1 MSIIIVL
8 KIKVGGDMKTKLNTK
23 YIFVTGGVISG
34 LGKGITAASIGKILT
49 ARGLSVSMQ
58 KCDPYLNLD
67 AGTLNPGEHGE
78 VFVTKDGA
86 ETDLDLGHY
95 ERFIDKELTTKS
107 STMSGKIYSKVIA
120 DERKGLFL
128 GKTVQIIPHITNEI
142 MNQIISSGRESDV
155 HIVEVG
161 GTVGDY
167 EAMAWIEA
175 FRQMKRRVGAENVL
189 YAHVVYVP
197 YFSISKEFKTKP
209 VQNSVRDL
217 REAGILPDILCV
229 RSDSPIGAEAFEKM
243 SLFCDVDKEA
253 IVALPNAETVYEV
266 PLRMEE
272 SGIGEYICSKLFLN
286 CRKPNLKE
294 WRSLV
299 EKIKTPKPKL
309 SIGVIAK
316 YLSNEDTYMSV
327 TEALRAAGWHHNVD
341 VEIVWVDSEKLLN
354 DQQALDNLD
363 GMVVPG
369 GFGSR
374 GLEGKVLAA
383 RFARKNKL
391 PYLGLC
397 LGMQVA
403 VIDFAR
409 EVLEDATANSS
420 EMDPNTKH
428 PVIHIMPDQIGVDL
442 GGSMRL
448 GDYQAKLN
456 RKSRSYLAYNKS
468 KIIERHRHRY
478 EFNNDYRE
486 RLEAA
491 GMIIAATSPDGK
503 LVEIVE
509 HRDHPFFVA
518 SQFHPEY
525 KSRPNKPHELFKDF
539 IAASKSTNHQN
550 AKTKTG
556 LETAQ
561 PMQ

>member
-1 MSIIIVL
+1 
-8 KIKVGGDMKTKLNTK
+8 MKTKHKTK
-23 YIFVTGGVISG
+23 FIFVTGGVISG

-95 ERFIDKELTTKS
+95 ERFIDTELTSKS
-107 STMSGKIYSKVIA
+107 STMSGKIYAKVID

-142 MNQIISSGRESDV
+142 MNQIISSGGESDV

-167 EAMAWIEA
+167 EAMAWVEA

-229 RSDSPIGAEAFEKM
+229 RSDRPIGAEAFEKM

-272 SGIGEYICSKLFLN
+272 GGIGEYICSKLFLK
-286 CRKPNLKE
+286 CQKPDLKE
-294 WRSLV
+294 WSSLV
-299 EKIKTPKPKL
+299 EKIKTPKPRL
-309 SIGVIAK
+309 RIGIIAK

-327 TEALRAAGWHHNVD
+327 TEALRSAGWHHNVD
-341 VEIVWVDSEKLLN
+341 VEIVWIDSEKLVSELN
-354 DQQALDNLD
+354 ALGNID

-374 GLEGKVLAA
+374 GLEGKILAA
-383 RFARKNKL
+383 KYARENKL

-403 VIDFAR
+403 VIEFAR
-409 EVLEDATANSS
+409 AVLKDETANSS
-420 EMDPNTKH
+420 EMDPDTKH

-448 GDYQAKLN
+448 GDYKAKVN
-456 RKSRSYLAYNKS
+456 RKSRSYLAYQKPS
-468 KIIERHRHRY
+468 IVERHRHRY
-478 EFNNDYRE
+478 EFNNDYRDQLE
-486 RLEAA
+486 RA
-491 GMIIAATSPDGK
+491 GLVIAATSPDGK

-518 SQFHPEY
+518 SQFHPEF
-525 KSRPNKPHELFKDF
+525 KSRPNRPHELFKDF
-539 IAASKSTNHQN
+539 ISSVKQLSKNNLKSS
-550 AKTKTG
+550 G
-556 LETAQ
+556 VLEINKAN
-561 PMQ
+561 

>member
-1 MSIIIVL
+1 
-8 KIKVGGDMKTKLNTK
+8 MKTKHKTK
-23 YIFVTGGVISG
+23 FIFVTGGVISG

-95 ERFIDKELTTKS
+95 ERFIDTELTSKS
-107 STMSGKIYSKVIA
+107 STMSGKIYAKVID

-142 MNQIISSGRESDV
+142 MNQIISSGGESDV

-167 EAMAWIEA
+167 EAMAWVEA

-229 RSDSPIGAEAFEKM
+229 RSDRPIGAEAFEKM

-272 SGIGEYICSKLFLN
+272 SGIGEYICSKLFLK
-286 CRKPNLKE
+286 CQKPDLKE
-294 WRSLV
+294 WSSLV
-299 EKIKTPKPKL
+299 EKIKTPKPRL
-309 SIGVIAK
+309 RIGIIAK

-327 TEALRAAGWHHNVD
+327 TEALRSAGWHHNVD
-341 VEIVWVDSEKLLN
+341 VEIVWIDSEKLVSELN
-354 DQQALDNLD
+354 ALENID

-374 GLEGKVLAA
+374 GLEGKILAA
-383 RFARKNKL
+383 KYARENKL

-403 VIDFAR
+403 VIEYAR
-409 EVLEDATANSS
+409 AVLKDETANSS
-420 EMDPNTKH
+420 EMDPDTKH

-448 GDYQAKLN
+448 GDYKAKVN
-456 RKSRSYLAYNKS
+456 RKSRSYLAYQKPT
-468 KIIERHRHRY
+468 IIERHRHRY
-478 EFNNDYRE
+478 EFNNDYRDQLE
-486 RLEAA
+486 RA
-491 GMIIAATSPDGK
+491 GLVIAATSPDGK

-518 SQFHPEY
+518 SQFHPEF
-525 KSRPNKPHELFKDF
+525 KSRPNRPHELFKDF
-539 IAASKSTNHQN
+539 ISSVKQLSKNNIKSS
-550 AKTKTG
+550 G
-556 LETAQ
+556 VLEINKAN
-561 PMQ
+561 

>member
-1 MSIIIVL
+1 
-8 KIKVGGDMKTKLNTK
+8 MKTKHKTK
-23 YIFVTGGVISG
+23 FIFVTGGVISG

-95 ERFIDKELTTKS
+95 ERFIDTELTSKS
-107 STMSGKIYSKVIA
+107 STMSGKIYAKVID

-142 MNQIISSGRESDV
+142 MNQIISSGGESDV

-167 EAMAWIEA
+167 EAMAWVEA

-229 RSDSPIGAEAFEKM
+229 RSDRPIGAEAFEKM

-272 SGIGEYICSKLFLN
+272 GGIGEYICSKLFLK
-286 CRKPNLKE
+286 CQKPDLKE
-294 WRSLV
+294 WSSLV
-299 EKIKTPKPKL
+299 EKIKTPKPRL
-309 SIGVIAK
+309 RIGIIAK

-327 TEALRAAGWHHNVD
+327 TEALRSAGWHHNVD
-341 VEIVWVDSEKLLN
+341 VEIVWIDSEKLVSELN
-354 DQQALDNLD
+354 ALENID

-369 GFGSR
+369 GFGNR
-374 GLEGKVLAA
+374 GLEGKILAA
-383 RFARKNKL
+383 KYARENKL

-403 VIDFAR
+403 VIEFAR
-409 EVLEDATANSS
+409 VVLKDETANSS
-420 EMDPNTKH
+420 EMDPDTKH

-448 GDYQAKLN
+448 GDYKAKVN
-456 RKSRSYLAYNKS
+456 RKSRSYLAYQKPT
-468 KIIERHRHRY
+468 IIERHRHRY
-478 EFNNDYRE
+478 EFNNDYRDQ
-486 RLEAA
+486 LEKA
-491 GMIIAATSPDGK
+491 GLVIAATSPDGK

-518 SQFHPEY
+518 SQFHPEF
-525 KSRPNKPHELFKDF
+525 KSRPNRPHELFKDF
-539 IAASKSTNHQN
+539 ISSVKQLSKNNLKSS
-550 AKTKTG
+550 G
-556 LETAQ
+556 VLEINKAN
-561 PMQ
+561 

>member
-1 MSIIIVL
+1 M
-8 KIKVGGDMKTKLNTK
+8 KKKHKTKF
-23 YIFVTGGVISG
+23 IFVTGGVISG

-95 ERFIDKELTTKS
+95 ERFIDTELTSKS
-107 STMSGKIYSKVIA
+107 STMSGKIYAKVID

-142 MNQIISSGRESDV
+142 MNQIISSGGESDV

-167 EAMAWIEA
+167 EALAWVEA

-229 RSDSPIGAEAFEKM
+229 RSDRPIGAEAFEKM

-286 CRKPNLKE
+286 CQKPDLKE
-294 WRSLV
+294 WSSLV
-299 EKIKTPKPKL
+299 EKIKTPKPRL
-309 SIGVIAK
+309 RIGIIAK

-327 TEALRAAGWHHNVD
+327 TEALRSAGWHHNVD
-341 VEIVWVDSEKLLN
+341 VEIVWIDSEKLVSELN
-354 DQQALDNLD
+354 ALGNID

-374 GLEGKVLAA
+374 GLEGKILAA
-383 RFARKNKL
+383 KYARENKL

-403 VIDFAR
+403 VIEFAR
-409 EVLEDATANSS
+409 VVLKDETANSS
-420 EMDPNTKH
+420 EMDPDTKH

-448 GDYQAKLN
+448 GDYKAKVN
-456 RKSRSYLAYNKS
+456 RKSRSYLAYQKPS
-468 KIIERHRHRY
+468 IVERHRHRY
-478 EFNNDYRE
+478 EFNNDYRDQLE
-486 RLEAA
+486 RA
-491 GMIIAATSPDGK
+491 GLVIAATSPDGK

-518 SQFHPEY
+518 SQFHPEF
-525 KSRPNKPHELFKDF
+525 KSRPNRPHELFKDF
-539 IAASKSTNHQN
+539 ISSVKQLSKNNLKSSGVLEINK
-550 AKTKTG
+550 AK
-556 LETAQ
+556 
-561 PMQ
+561 